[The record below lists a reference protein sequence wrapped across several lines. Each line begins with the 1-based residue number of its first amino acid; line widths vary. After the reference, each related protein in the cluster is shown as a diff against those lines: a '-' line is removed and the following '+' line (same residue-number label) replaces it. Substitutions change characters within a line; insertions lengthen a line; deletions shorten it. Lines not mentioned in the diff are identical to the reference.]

1 MKQILRLTLV
11 CLMALF
17 CGTTF
22 AQDAYKTLTFPDD
35 NSANNKISAYN
46 KEWTA
51 MSGGDSWTINCF
63 NNNNWNGWSYI
74 RCGWKTDA
82 TVASIATDFAIDQPI
97 ANVVVTFDKLS
108 STDKINSIYL
118 VVASDAGFND
128 VVETVQAPNMTAGDM
143 TFAVTAPTANCY
155 YKLVVDCQKMSGSSG
170 VVQISKLAYYKSGEE
185 PVIVD
190 ISNTPE
196 TAYTVAKAHE
206 LIEAGEGLA
215 TSVYV
220 KGVITEVGD
229 YNSNYGQVN
238 YYINDADGAGEDLYI
253 YGGLYL
259 KGEEFKSNEQI
270 KVGDEV
276 VVYGALKEYNG
287 THEMDYGNYIYSL
300 NGKTEPDDPVNEP
313 VVCDN
318 IAAVKAQATGTL
330 VALTFKDAQVVY
342 VNSYNNNTEYFVRD
356 ASGAIDIFNTGL
368 ELKQNDILNG
378 TVVFEYSPYNGLPE
392 LVKADG
398 TNADN
403 LTVTEG
409 AEAQPVEV
417 SVADLLTDKYLCD
430 LVTVKNVTIDA
441 EGNAVEDDSKI
452 ELYNKFKLDIIIP
465 SDTDK
470 KYDVTGI
477 LGIFNGTNQLNLLSI
492 EENTGTGI
500 DGVTVD
506 NSEFD
511 ENAPVYNLAGQLV
524 SKNAKGILIQ
534 NGKKFIRK

>member
-1 MKQILRLTLV
+1 
-11 CLMALF
+11 MALF

-63 NNNNWNGWSYI
+63 NNNKWDGWSYI
-74 RCGWKTDA
+74 RCGWRTDA

-97 ANVVVTFDKLS
+97 ENVVVTFDKLS

-155 YKLVVDCQKMSGSSG
+155 YKLVVDCQKMSSNG
-170 VVQISKLAYYKSGEE
+170 VVQISKLAYYKSGDE

-229 YNSNYGQVN
+229 YNSDYGQVN

-259 KGEEFKSNEQI
+259 KGEKFTSNEQI

-276 VVYGALKEYNG
+276 VVYGTLIEYNG
-287 THEMDYGNYIYSL
+287 THEMNYGNYIYSL
-300 NGKTEPDDPVNEP
+300 NGKTEPDAPSVDISNTPETAYPVAEANDLITAGE
-313 VVCDN
+313 
-318 IAAVKAQATGTL
+318 G
-330 VALTFKDAQVVY
+330 LTTEVY
-342 VNSYNNNTEYFVRD
+342 VKGVITKIDEISTDYGNATYYINDTE
-356 ASGAIDIFNTGL
+356 TEEGL
-368 ELKQNDILNG
+368 LYIYRGYYLNG
-378 TVVFEYSPYNGLPE
+378 DKFTAEDQIKVGDNVIVFGQLVNFYGTYEMTTGSSIYSLNGE
-392 LVKADG
+392 
-398 TNADN
+398 T
-403 LTVTEG
+403 
-409 AEAQPVEV
+409 
-417 SVADLLTDKYLCD
+417 
-430 LVTVKNVTIDA
+430 
-441 EGNAVEDDSKI
+441 
-452 ELYNKFKLDIIIP
+452 
-465 SDTDK
+465 
-470 KYDVTGI
+470 
-477 LGIFNGTNQLNLLSI
+477 
-492 EENTGTGI
+492 TGI